1 MINWAV
7 RFKNKAFWLALVPAV
22 FLFIQAVMQIFGFNF
37 DFTELSTHIVGA
49 IEALFV
55 VLTIIGV
62 VADPTTEGIS
72 DSERALGYK
81 EPAPNAKEA
90 E

>member
-1 MINWAV
+1 MINWAI